1 MKFLKALI
9 LALSLSVVAFQVD
22 AGSIGRSGGS
32 SSSFSSGRSSSSFSS
47 SSSSSRSSAAPAP
60 SKPTGIGSTASY
72 GVSKP
77 DVTNGVRSDVA
88 KASPAPTVPS
98 GGTVSTPHSAPAPSY
113 GYAPTPAPT
122 VIHHDSGGG
131 FGSSFAGSMMGSMLG
146 NAISR
151 PAAPV
156 VVGGGGY
163 AGPVVAGT
171 STVVENGTVVQA
183 AQPVVVQKSY
193 GIGQF
198 ILDVILFGILLAVLA
213 GLAFLIYKGLK
224 MTKSYVNTERGI
236 DNNPFAPTER
246 FWKIQKAFA
255 AADKA
260 ALQSL
265 LGPDIKDELIDGIE
279 GTTELDIH
287 KVSHEVRLLNNREF
301 SIWYKFDDGGENV
314 NQVWHFE
321 KIAGDWKLNGIET
334 I

>member
-1 MKFLKALI
+1 MKFLKAFVLV
-9 LALSLSVVAFQVD
+9 LSLSIVAFHVD
-22 AGSIGRSGGS
+22 AGSIGRSGG

-60 SKPTGIGSTASY
+60 SKPSGIGSGSSI
-72 GVSKP
+72 GVSKSE
-77 DVTNGVRSDVA
+77 VTNGVRGDIA
-88 KASPAPTVPS
+88 KANPAPVTPTPS
-98 GGTVSTPHSAPAPSY
+98 TTPHYTPTPSY

-163 AGPVVAGT
+163 ANPVVAGST
-171 STVVENGTVVQA
+171 TVVEGGTVVA
-183 AQPVVVQKSY
+183 GGGQPVVVQKSY

-198 ILDVILFGILLAVLA
+198 ILDVILFGILLAVIA
-213 GLAFLIYKGLK
+213 GLCVLIYKGLK

-246 FWKIQKAFA
+246 FWQIQKAFA
-255 AADKA
+255 AADKTT
-260 ALQSL
+260 LEPL
-265 LGPDIKDELIDGIE
+265 LGPDMKDEILDSLGNP
-279 GTTELDIH
+279 TEITIS

-301 SIWYKFDDGGENV
+301 SIWYKFDDDGEHV
-314 NQVWHFE
+314 DQVWHFE
-321 KIAGDWKLNGIET
+321 KFKNEWKLNGIET

>member
-1 MKFLKALI
+1 MKFLKALV

-22 AGSIGRSGGS
+22 AGSIGRSS
-32 SSSFSSGRSSSSFSS
+32 SSSSVSSGRSSSSFSS

-60 SKPTGIGSTASY
+60 SKPSGIGSTASY

-88 KASPAPTVPS
+88 KASPAPATPS
-98 GGTVSTPHSAPAPSY
+98 GGAVSTPHSAPTPVYSTVPV
-113 GYAPTPAPT
+113 PTTT
-122 VIHHDSGGG
+122 VVHHDSGGG

-146 NAISR
+146 NALSR

-171 STVVENGTVVQA
+171 TTVVENGG
-183 AQPVVVQKSY
+183 QPVVVQRESSY
-193 GIGQF
+193 GIGHF
-198 ILDVILFGILLAVLA
+198 ILDVILFGILLAVVA
-213 GLAFLIYKGLK
+213 GLCFLIYKGLK

-260 ALQSL
+260 ALESL
-265 LGPDIKDELIDGIE
+265 LGPDIKDELLDGIE
-279 GTTELDIH
+279 GPTELDIH

-301 SIWYKFDDGGENV
+301 SIWYKFEDGGENV